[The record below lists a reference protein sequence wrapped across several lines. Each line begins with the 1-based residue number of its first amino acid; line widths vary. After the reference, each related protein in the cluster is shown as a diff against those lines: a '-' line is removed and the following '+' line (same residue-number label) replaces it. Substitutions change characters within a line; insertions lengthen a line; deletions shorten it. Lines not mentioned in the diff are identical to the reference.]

1 VIATAKSLA
10 KRTLG
15 ISGSKVSVIGTGLWA
30 VGGGWDPVDA
40 EKALAVIDA
49 SLDAGINFFDTADVC
64 GKSGQPEVQSS
75 AMVSGRNYAYYATRK
90 KLGGDIDLL
99 ESDRRA

>member
-1 VIATAKSLA
+1 MKSLA

-30 VGGGWDPVDA
+30 VGGGWDPVDN
-40 EKALAVIDA
+40 EKALAAIDA
-49 SLDAGINFFDTADVC
+49 SLDAADVY

-75 AMVSGRNYAYYATRK
+75 AMVSGRNYAYYAARK
-90 KLGGDIDLL
+90 KLGCDIDLL